1 MDQLKQ
7 QAHRRRGANGGGRRV
22 YALLRAQ
29 VADGTLAPGARV
41 PSTRALAADLG
52 VSRSTVTTAYEQLV
66 AEGFLVTAAGRAA
79 RVATPLVAG
88 VAPGRLDASPAAPVP
103 PLSAWG
109 RRVEAMAG
117 MALQASAPLEAVPI
131 DFLYGAVASRDFP
144 ALAWRRAYQAELLR
158 QQHRVYYA
166 EPEGEPALRRALQGY
181 LARARGLVCDAGQIL
196 IVHGAQQAL
205 DLCARLLL
213 ELADTFVFEE
223 PGYPMARQC
232 FEAIG
237 ARPLPVAVDAQGLD
251 TSRLPRSDHVRLAY
265 VTPSHQFPLGGVL
278 PMARRMELLQWARR
292 HGAWIVEDDY
302 DGEFRYGQRP
312 IDALQAMDT
321 DGRVLY
327 IGTFSKALS
336 PQLRLG
342 YLVLPAALV
351 PVFRQARRLA
361 DRHAPVIEQRVL
373 ASLME
378 SGAYERHIRRL
389 RRAHERRRVAL
400 LEAIARYLPASAQVA
415 GTAAGLHVVLW
426 LPSVPQQGEA
436 QLVAAA
442 RAAGVGVYPV
452 SPLFAGPQVSPQPRP
467 AGLTLGYASLS
478 EEDIQL
484 GIRTLAAVVARLEM
498 SERVYGL

>member
-7 QAHRRRGANGGGRRV
+7 QPHRRRGANGGGRRV

-29 VADGTLAPGARV
+29 VADGTLVPGARV

-79 RVATPLVAG
+79 RVAAPLAAG
-88 VAPGRLDASPAAPVP
+88 AAPGRLDAPPAAPVP

-109 RRVEAMAG
+109 RRVEGMAG
-117 MALQASAPLEAVPI
+117 MALQASAPQEAAPI

-144 ALAWRRAYQAELLR
+144 ALAWRRVYQAELLR
-158 QQHRVYYA
+158 QQHRLYYA
-166 EPEGEPALRRALQGY
+166 EPEGDPALRRALQGY

-196 IVHGAQQAL
+196 IVHGTQQAL

-213 ELADTFVFEE
+213 EAADTFVFEE

-251 TSRLPRSDHVRLAY
+251 TSRLPRGDAVRLAY

-278 PMARRMELLQWARR
+278 PMARRVELLQWARQ

-373 ASLME
+373 ASLMD

-389 RRAHERRRVAL
+389 RRAHERRRMVL

-426 LPSVPQQGEA
+426 LPSVPQQDEA

-452 SPLFAGPQVSPQPRP
+452 TPLFAGPQMPPLPRP

-478 EEDIQL
+478 EDDIQL
-484 GIRTLAAVVARLEM
+484 GIRTLAAVVARLER
-498 SERVYGL
+498 SE

>member
-7 QAHRRRGANGGGRRV
+7 QPHRRRGANGGGRRV

-79 RVATPLVAG
+79 RVAAPLAAG
-88 VAPGRLDASPAAPVP
+88 AAPGRLDAPPAAPVP

-109 RRVEAMAG
+109 RRVEGMAG
-117 MALQASAPLEAVPI
+117 MALQASAPQEAAPI

-144 ALAWRRAYQAELLR
+144 ALAWRRVYQAELLR
-158 QQHRVYYA
+158 QQHRLYYA
-166 EPEGEPALRRALQGY
+166 EPEGDPALRRALQGY

-196 IVHGAQQAL
+196 IVHGTQQAL

-213 ELADTFVFEE
+213 EAADTFVFEE

-251 TSRLPRSDHVRLAY
+251 TSRLPRGDAVRLAY

-278 PMARRMELLQWARR
+278 PVARRMALLEWARQ

-373 ASLME
+373 ASLMD

-389 RRAHERRRVAL
+389 RRAHERRRMVL

-478 EEDIQL
+478 EDDIQL
-484 GIRTLAAVVARLEM
+484 GIRTLAAVVARLER
-498 SERVYGL
+498 SE

>member
-7 QAHRRRGANGGGRRV
+7 QPHRRRGANGGGRRV

-29 VADGTLAPGARV
+29 VADGTLVPGARV

-79 RVATPLVAG
+79 RVAAPLAAG
-88 VAPGRLDASPAAPVP
+88 VAPGRLDAPPAAPVP

-109 RRVEAMAG
+109 RRVEGMAG
-117 MALQASAPLEAVPI
+117 MALQASAPQEAAPI

-144 ALAWRRAYQAELLR
+144 ALAWRRVYQAELLR
-158 QQHRVYYA
+158 QQHRLYYA
-166 EPEGEPALRRALQGY
+166 EPEGDPALRRALQGY

-196 IVHGAQQAL
+196 IVHGTQQAL

-213 ELADTFVFEE
+213 EAADTFVFEE

-251 TSRLPRSDHVRLAY
+251 TSRLPRGDAVRLAY

-278 PMARRMELLQWARR
+278 PVARRMALLEWARQ

-426 LPSVPQQGEA
+426 LPSVPQQDEA

-442 RAAGVGVYPV
+442 RAAGVGVYSV
-452 SPLFAGPQVSPQPRP
+452 TPLFAGPQVSPQPRP

-484 GIRTLAAVVARLEM
+484 GIRTLAAVVARLER
-498 SERVYGL
+498 SE

>member
-7 QAHRRRGANGGGRRV
+7 QPHRRRGANGGGRRV

-41 PSTRALAADLG
+41 PSTRSLAADLG

-79 RVATPLVAG
+79 RVAAPLAAG
-88 VAPGRLDASPAAPVP
+88 VAPGRLDAPPAAPVP

-109 RRVEAMAG
+109 RRVEGMAG
-117 MALQASAPLEAVPI
+117 MALQASAPQEAAPI

-144 ALAWRRAYQAELLR
+144 ALAWRRVYQAELLR
-158 QQHRVYYA
+158 QQHRLYYA

-196 IVHGAQQAL
+196 IVHGTQQAL

-213 ELADTFVFEE
+213 EAADTFVFEE

-251 TSRLPRSDHVRLAY
+251 TSRLPRGDAVRLAY

-278 PMARRMELLQWARR
+278 PMARRVELLQWARQ

-426 LPSVPQQGEA
+426 LPSVPQQYEA

-452 SPLFAGPQVSPQPRP
+452 TPLFAGPQMPPQPRP

-478 EEDIQL
+478 EDDIQL
-484 GIRTLAAVVARLEM
+484 GIRTLAAVVARLER
-498 SERVYGL
+498 SE

>member
-7 QAHRRRGANGGGRRV
+7 QPRRRGANGGGRRV

-41 PSTRALAADLG
+41 PSTRSLAADLG

-196 IVHGAQQAL
+196 VVHGTQQAL

-213 ELADTFVFEE
+213 DPADAFVFEE

-237 ARPLPVAVDAQGLD
+237 ARLLPVAVDAQGLD
-251 TSRLPRSDHVRLAY
+251 TSRLPRGDAVRLAY

-278 PMARRMELLQWARR
+278 PMARRVELLQWARQ

-484 GIRTLAAVVARLEM
+484 GIRTLAAVVARLER
-498 SERVYGL
+498 SE

>member
-117 MALQASAPLEAVPI
+117 MALQASAPLEGVPI

-373 ASLME
+373 ASLMD

-389 RRAHERRRVAL
+389 RRAHERRRMAL

>member
-7 QAHRRRGANGGGRRV
+7 QPHRRRGANGGGRRV

-79 RVATPLVAG
+79 RVAAPLAAG
-88 VAPGRLDASPAAPVP
+88 VAPGRLDAPPAAPVP

-109 RRVEAMAG
+109 RRVEGMAG
-117 MALQASAPLEAVPI
+117 MALQASAPQEAAPI

-144 ALAWRRAYQAELLR
+144 ALAWRRVYQAELLR
-158 QQHRVYYA
+158 QQHRLYYA
-166 EPEGEPALRRALQGY
+166 EPEGDPALRRALQGY

-196 IVHGAQQAL
+196 IVHGTQQAL

-213 ELADTFVFEE
+213 EAADTFVFEE

-237 ARPLPVAVDAQGLD
+237 ARLLPVAVDAQGLD
-251 TSRLPRSDHVRLAY
+251 TSRLPRGDAVRLAY

-278 PMARRMELLQWARR
+278 PMARRVELLQWARQ

-426 LPSVPQQGEA
+426 LPSVPQQDEA

-442 RAAGVGVYPV
+442 RAAGVGVYSV
-452 SPLFAGPQVSPQPRP
+452 TPLFAGPQVCQQSRP

-478 EEDIQL
+478 EDDIQL
-484 GIRTLAAVVARLEM
+484 GIRTLAAVVARLER
-498 SERVYGL
+498 SE

>member
-7 QAHRRRGANGGGRRV
+7 QPHRRRGANGGGRRV

-79 RVATPLVAG
+79 RVAAPLAAG
-88 VAPGRLDASPAAPVP
+88 AAPGRLDAPPAAPVP

-109 RRVEAMAG
+109 RRVEGMAG
-117 MALQASAPLEAVPI
+117 MALQASAPQEAAPI

-144 ALAWRRAYQAELLR
+144 ALAWRRVYQAELLR
-158 QQHRVYYA
+158 QQHRLYYA
-166 EPEGEPALRRALQGY
+166 EPEGDPALRRALQGY

-196 IVHGAQQAL
+196 IVHGTQQAL

-213 ELADTFVFEE
+213 EAADTFVFEE

-251 TSRLPRSDHVRLAY
+251 TSRLPRGDAVRLAY

-278 PMARRMELLQWARR
+278 PMARRVELLQWARQ

-373 ASLME
+373 ASLMD

-389 RRAHERRRVAL
+389 RRAHERRRMVL

-478 EEDIQL
+478 EDDIQL
-484 GIRTLAAVVARLEM
+484 GIRTLAAVVARLER
-498 SERVYGL
+498 SE

>member
-7 QAHRRRGANGGGRRV
+7 QPHRRRGANGGGRRV

-79 RVATPLVAG
+79 RVAAPLAAG
-88 VAPGRLDASPAAPVP
+88 VVPGRLDAPPAAPVP

-109 RRVEAMAG
+109 RRVEGMAG
-117 MALQASAPLEAVPI
+117 MAQQASAPQEAAPI

-144 ALAWRRAYQAELLR
+144 ALAWRRVYQAELLR
-158 QQHRVYYA
+158 QQHRLYYA
-166 EPEGEPALRRALQGY
+166 EPEGDPALRRALQGY

-196 IVHGAQQAL
+196 IVHGTQQAL

-213 ELADTFVFEE
+213 EAADTFVFEE

-251 TSRLPRSDHVRLAY
+251 TSRLPRGDAVRLAY

-278 PMARRMELLQWARR
+278 PVARRMALLEWARQ

-373 ASLME
+373 ASLMD

-452 SPLFAGPQVSPQPRP
+452 TPLFAGPQVCQQSRP

-478 EEDIQL
+478 EDDIQL
-484 GIRTLAAVVARLEM
+484 GIRTLAAVVARLER
-498 SERVYGL
+498 SE

>member
-7 QAHRRRGANGGGRRV
+7 QPHRRRGANGGGRRV

-79 RVATPLVAG
+79 RVAAPLAAG
-88 VAPGRLDASPAAPVP
+88 AAPGRLDAPPAAPVP

-109 RRVEAMAG
+109 RRVEGMAG
-117 MALQASAPLEAVPI
+117 MALQASAPQEAAPI

-144 ALAWRRAYQAELLR
+144 ALAWRRVYQAELLR
-158 QQHRVYYA
+158 QQHRLYYA
-166 EPEGEPALRRALQGY
+166 EPEGDPALRRALQGY

-196 IVHGAQQAL
+196 IVHGTQQAL

-213 ELADTFVFEE
+213 EAADTFVFEE

-237 ARPLPVAVDAQGLD
+237 ARLLPVAVDAQGLD
-251 TSRLPRSDHVRLAY
+251 TSRLPRGDAVRLAY

-278 PMARRMELLQWARR
+278 PMARRVELLQWARQ

-373 ASLME
+373 ASLMD

-389 RRAHERRRVAL
+389 RRAHERRRMVL

-484 GIRTLAAVVARLEM
+484 GIRTLAAVVARLER
-498 SERVYGL
+498 SE

>member
-7 QAHRRRGANGGGRRV
+7 QPHRRRGANGGGRRV

-79 RVATPLVAG
+79 RVAAPLAAG
-88 VAPGRLDASPAAPVP
+88 AAPGRLDAPPAAPVP

-109 RRVEAMAG
+109 RRVEGMAG
-117 MALQASAPLEAVPI
+117 MALQASAPQEAAPI

-144 ALAWRRAYQAELLR
+144 ALAWRRVYQAELLR
-158 QQHRVYYA
+158 QQHRLYYA
-166 EPEGEPALRRALQGY
+166 EPEGDPALRRALQGY

-196 IVHGAQQAL
+196 IVHGTQQAL

-213 ELADTFVFEE
+213 EAADTFVFEE

-237 ARPLPVAVDAQGLD
+237 ARLLPVAVDAQGLD
-251 TSRLPRSDHVRLAY
+251 TSRLPRGDAVRLAY

-278 PMARRMELLQWARR
+278 PMARRVELLQWARQ

-426 LPSVPQQGEA
+426 LPSVPQQDEA

-452 SPLFAGPQVSPQPRP
+452 TPLFAGPQVCPQPRP

-478 EEDIQL
+478 EDDIQL
-484 GIRTLAAVVARLEM
+484 GIRTLAAVVARLER
-498 SERVYGL
+498 SE

>member
-7 QAHRRRGANGGGRRV
+7 QPHRRRGANGGGRRV

-79 RVATPLVAG
+79 RVAAPLAAG
-88 VAPGRLDASPAAPVP
+88 VVPGRLDAPPAAPVP

-109 RRVEAMAG
+109 RRVEGMAG
-117 MALQASAPLEAVPI
+117 MALQASAPQEAAPI

-144 ALAWRRAYQAELLR
+144 ALAWRRVYQAELLR
-158 QQHRVYYA
+158 QQHRLYYA
-166 EPEGEPALRRALQGY
+166 EPEGDPALRRALQGY

-196 IVHGAQQAL
+196 IVHGTQQAL

-213 ELADTFVFEE
+213 EAADTFVFEE

-251 TSRLPRSDHVRLAY
+251 TSRLPRGDAVRLAY

-278 PMARRMELLQWARR
+278 PVARRMALLEWARQ

-478 EEDIQL
+478 EDDIQL
-484 GIRTLAAVVARLEM
+484 GIRTLAAVVARLER
-498 SERVYGL
+498 SE

>member
-7 QAHRRRGANGGGRRV
+7 QPHRRRGANGGGRRV

-79 RVATPLVAG
+79 RVAAPLAAG
-88 VAPGRLDASPAAPVP
+88 AAPGRLDAPPAAPVP

-109 RRVEAMAG
+109 RRVEGMAG
-117 MALQASAPLEAVPI
+117 MALQASAPQEAAPI

-144 ALAWRRAYQAELLR
+144 ALAWRRVYQAELLR
-158 QQHRVYYA
+158 QQHRLYYA
-166 EPEGEPALRRALQGY
+166 EPEGDPALRRALQGY

-196 IVHGAQQAL
+196 IVHGTQQAL

-213 ELADTFVFEE
+213 EAADTFVFEE

-251 TSRLPRSDHVRLAY
+251 TSRLPRGDAVRLAY

-278 PMARRMELLQWARR
+278 PVARRMALLEWARQ

-426 LPSVPQQGEA
+426 LPSVPQQYEA

-484 GIRTLAAVVARLEM
+484 GIRTLAAVVARLER
-498 SERVYGL
+498 SE

>member
-7 QAHRRRGANGGGRRV
+7 QPHRRRGANGGGRRV

-79 RVATPLVAG
+79 RVAAPLAAG
-88 VAPGRLDASPAAPVP
+88 AAPGRLDAPPAAPVP

-109 RRVEAMAG
+109 RRVEGMAG
-117 MALQASAPLEAVPI
+117 MALQASAPQEAAPI

-144 ALAWRRAYQAELLR
+144 ALAWRRVYQAELLR
-158 QQHRVYYA
+158 QQHRLYYA
-166 EPEGEPALRRALQGY
+166 EPEGDPALRRALQGY

-196 IVHGAQQAL
+196 IVHGTQQAL

-213 ELADTFVFEE
+213 EAADTFVFEE

-251 TSRLPRSDHVRLAY
+251 TSRLPRGDAVRLAY

-278 PMARRMELLQWARR
+278 PVARRMALLEWARQ

-373 ASLME
+373 ASLMD

-389 RRAHERRRVAL
+389 RRAHERRRMVL

-478 EEDIQL
+478 EDDIQL
-484 GIRTLAAVVARLEM
+484 GFRTLAAVVARLER
-498 SERVYGL
+498 SE

>member
-7 QAHRRRGANGGGRRV
+7 QPHRRRGANGGGRRV

-29 VADGTLAPGARV
+29 VADGTLVPGARV

-79 RVATPLVAG
+79 RVAAPLAAG
-88 VAPGRLDASPAAPVP
+88 AAPGRLDAPPAAPVP

-109 RRVEAMAG
+109 RRVEGMAG
-117 MALQASAPLEAVPI
+117 MALQASAPQEAAPI

-144 ALAWRRAYQAELLR
+144 ALAWRRVYQAELLR
-158 QQHRVYYA
+158 QQHRLYYA
-166 EPEGEPALRRALQGY
+166 EPEGDPALRRALQGY

-196 IVHGAQQAL
+196 IVHGTQQAL

-213 ELADTFVFEE
+213 EAADTFVFEE

-251 TSRLPRSDHVRLAY
+251 TSRLPPGDAVRLAY

-278 PMARRMELLQWARR
+278 PMARRVELLQWARQ

-373 ASLME
+373 ASLMD

-389 RRAHERRRVAL
+389 RRAHERRRMVL

-478 EEDIQL
+478 EDDIQL
-484 GIRTLAAVVARLEM
+484 GIRTLAAVVARLER
-498 SERVYGL
+498 SE

>member
-7 QAHRRRGANGGGRRV
+7 QPHRRRGANGGGRRV

-79 RVATPLVAG
+79 RVAAPLAAG
-88 VAPGRLDASPAAPVP
+88 AAPGRLDAPPAAPVP

-109 RRVEAMAG
+109 RRVEGMAG
-117 MALQASAPLEAVPI
+117 MALQASAPQEAAPI

-144 ALAWRRAYQAELLR
+144 ALAWRRVYQAELLR
-158 QQHRVYYA
+158 QQHRLYYA
-166 EPEGEPALRRALQGY
+166 EPEGDPALRRALQGY

-196 IVHGAQQAL
+196 IVHGTQQAL

-213 ELADTFVFEE
+213 EAADTFVFEE

-251 TSRLPRSDHVRLAY
+251 TSRLPRGDAVRLAY

-278 PMARRMELLQWARR
+278 PVARRMALLEWARQ

-426 LPSVPQQGEA
+426 LPSVPQQDEA

-442 RAAGVGVYPV
+442 RAAGVGVYSV
-452 SPLFAGPQVSPQPRP
+452 TPLFAGPQVCQQSRP

-484 GIRTLAAVVARLEM
+484 GIRTLAAVVARLER
-498 SERVYGL
+498 SE

>member
-1 MDQLKQ
+1 
-7 QAHRRRGANGGGRRV
+7 
-22 YALLRAQ
+22 

-373 ASLME
+373 ASLMD

-389 RRAHERRRVAL
+389 RRAHERRRMVL

>member
-7 QAHRRRGANGGGRRV
+7 QPHRRRGANGGGRRV

-29 VADGTLAPGARV
+29 VADGTLVPGARV

-79 RVATPLVAG
+79 RVAAPLAAG
-88 VAPGRLDASPAAPVP
+88 VAPGRLDAPPAAPVP

-109 RRVEAMAG
+109 RRVEGMAG
-117 MALQASAPLEAVPI
+117 MALQASAPQEAAPI

-144 ALAWRRAYQAELLR
+144 ALAWRRVYQAELLR
-158 QQHRVYYA
+158 QQHRLYYA
-166 EPEGEPALRRALQGY
+166 EPEGDPALRRALQGY

-196 IVHGAQQAL
+196 IVHGTQQAL

-213 ELADTFVFEE
+213 EAADTFVFEE

-251 TSRLPRSDHVRLAY
+251 TSRLPRGDAVRLAY

-278 PMARRMELLQWARR
+278 PMARRVELLQWARQ

-373 ASLME
+373 ASLMD

-389 RRAHERRRVAL
+389 RRAHERRRMAL

-478 EEDIQL
+478 EDDIQL
-484 GIRTLAAVVARLEM
+484 GIRTLAAVVARLER
-498 SERVYGL
+498 SE

>member
-7 QAHRRRGANGGGRRV
+7 QPHRRRGANGGGRRV

-29 VADGTLAPGARV
+29 VADGTLVPGARV

-79 RVATPLVAG
+79 RVAAPLAAG
-88 VAPGRLDASPAAPVP
+88 AAPGRLDAPPAAPVP

-109 RRVEAMAG
+109 RRVEGMAG
-117 MALQASAPLEAVPI
+117 MALQASAPQEAAPI

-144 ALAWRRAYQAELLR
+144 ALAWRRVYQAELLR
-158 QQHRVYYA
+158 QQHRLYYA
-166 EPEGEPALRRALQGY
+166 EPEGDPALRRALQGY

-196 IVHGAQQAL
+196 IVHGTQQAL

-213 ELADTFVFEE
+213 EAADTFVFEE

-251 TSRLPRSDHVRLAY
+251 TSRLPRGDAVRLAY

-278 PMARRMELLQWARR
+278 PVARRMALLEWARQ

-478 EEDIQL
+478 EDDIQL
-484 GIRTLAAVVARLEM
+484 GIRTLAAVVARLER
-498 SERVYGL
+498 SE

>member
-7 QAHRRRGANGGGRRV
+7 QPHRRRGANGGGRRV

-29 VADGTLAPGARV
+29 VADGTLVPGARV

-79 RVATPLVAG
+79 RVAAPLAAG
-88 VAPGRLDASPAAPVP
+88 AAPGRLDAPPAAPVP

-109 RRVEAMAG
+109 RRVEGMAG
-117 MALQASAPLEAVPI
+117 MALQASAPQEAAPI

-144 ALAWRRAYQAELLR
+144 ALAWRRVYQAELLR
-158 QQHRVYYA
+158 QQHRLYYA
-166 EPEGEPALRRALQGY
+166 EPEGDPALRRALQGY

-196 IVHGAQQAL
+196 IVHGTQQAL

-213 ELADTFVFEE
+213 EAADTFVFEE

-251 TSRLPRSDHVRLAY
+251 TSRLPRGDAVRLAY

-278 PMARRMELLQWARR
+278 PVARRMALLEWARQ

-426 LPSVPQQGEA
+426 LPSVPQQDEA

-442 RAAGVGVYPV
+442 RAAGVGVYSV
-452 SPLFAGPQVSPQPRP
+452 TPLFAGPQVCQQSRP

-484 GIRTLAAVVARLEM
+484 GIRTLAAVVARLER
-498 SERVYGL
+498 SE

>member
-7 QAHRRRGANGGGRRV
+7 QPHRRRGANGGGRRV

-79 RVATPLVAG
+79 RVAAPLAAG
-88 VAPGRLDASPAAPVP
+88 VAPGRLDAPPAAPVP

-109 RRVEAMAG
+109 RRVEGMAG
-117 MALQASAPLEAVPI
+117 MALQASAPQEAAPI

-144 ALAWRRAYQAELLR
+144 ALAWRRVYQAELLR
-158 QQHRVYYA
+158 QQHRLYYA
-166 EPEGEPALRRALQGY
+166 EPEGDPALRRALQGY

-196 IVHGAQQAL
+196 IVHGTQQAL

-213 ELADTFVFEE
+213 EAADTFVFEE

-251 TSRLPRSDHVRLAY
+251 TSRLPRGDAVRLAY

-278 PMARRMELLQWARR
+278 PVARRMALLEWARQ

-373 ASLME
+373 ASLMD

-389 RRAHERRRVAL
+389 RRAHERRRMVL

-484 GIRTLAAVVARLEM
+484 GIRTLAAVVARLER
-498 SERVYGL
+498 SE